1 MLTTRWRGIAVLA
14 AAWLLLVSG
23 CRSGSTP
30 LAAVQGKVT
39 FRGEPLR
46 GGTIVFTPD
55 ASRGTRGEL
64 AWAEIQQDG
73 SYTLKTGEAS
83 GVAAG
88 WHRVTV
94 SSTLPPGPPAP
105 GHLFSFPPSV
115 LPTQYRDPRSSG
127 LTCEVKPDR
136 PNTINFQLD

>member
-1 MLTTRWRGIAVLA
+1 MLTTRWCGIAVLA
-14 AAWLLLVSG
+14 TTWLLLSG

-39 FRGEPLR
+39 YRGEPLR
-46 GGTIVFTPD
+46 GGTIVYTPD

-64 AWAEIQQDG
+64 AWGEIQQDG
-73 SYTLKTGEAS
+73 SYTLKTG
-83 GVAAG
+83 AAAGAATG

-94 SSTLPPGPPAP
+94 SSTLPPGAPAP

-115 LPTQYRDPRSSG
+115 LPTHDRDPRASV

-136 PNTINFQLD
+136 PNTINFQLE